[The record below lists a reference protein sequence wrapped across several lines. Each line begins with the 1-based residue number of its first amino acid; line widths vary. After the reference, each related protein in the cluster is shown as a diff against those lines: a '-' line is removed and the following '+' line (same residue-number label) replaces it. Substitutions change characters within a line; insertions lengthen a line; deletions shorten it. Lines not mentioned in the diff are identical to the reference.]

1 MPQSLKLASQQS
13 PTSHPCFP
21 VPPQD
26 SRSTGELTLFEGA
39 LRNNS
44 GAPFRSGFSG
54 CPPASAMFAAVCTWG
69 TEGARMDLVRETAH
83 AERISSSGK
92 DWYATPGRVCLV
104 LAMARR
110 RQIRRGHRQPDRT
123 QATSSRG
130 TRRCRPT
137 LGRRLRV
144 FRDLRAAATFA
155 VRRGAPWRPRRGRRF
170 DCRRASSA
178 GLPSATP
185 SCSPACTSAY
195 AASVRSPWTCRRS
208 NVGGAH
214 GARSA
219 DRTTR
224 RCGRFSS
231 KGGAS
236 TPAPG
241 QGGWRSLGLLRHF
254 GGRGRIGASARRSFE
269 AGRETGRRARTAI
282 IAAAEF
288 PSRAGRASRRPRA
301 GAGGRPRIRR
311 GHGVEGGD
319 TFCFILQG
327 GSKFNFR
334 VN

>member
-1 MPQSLKLASQQS
+1 
-13 PTSHPCFP
+13 
-21 VPPQD
+21 
-26 SRSTGELTLFEGA
+26 
-39 LRNNS
+39 
-44 GAPFRSGFSG
+44 
-54 CPPASAMFAAVCTWG
+54 
-69 TEGARMDLVRETAH
+69 
-83 AERISSSGK
+83 
-92 DWYATPGRVCLV
+92 
-104 LAMARR
+104 MARR
-110 RQIRRGHRQPDRT
+110 RQIHRGHRQPDRT

-144 FRDLRAAATFA
+144 FRDLRAAATA
-155 VRRGAPWRPRRGRRF
+155 PRRRGAPWRPRRGRRF
-170 DCRRASSA
+170 LCRRASSA
-178 GLPSATP
+178 GLASATR
-185 SCSPACTSAY
+185 SSSPACTSAY

-231 KGGAS
+231 EGGL
-236 TPAPG
+236 
-241 QGGWRSLGLLRHF
+241 RSLGLLRHF
-254 GGRGRIGASARRSFE
+254 GGRGRIGASAGRSFE

-327 GSKFNFR
+327 RSKFNFR
-334 VN
+334 IN